1 MVSLYLSDAPSI
13 TDAYFSLKKNI
24 EGSERLD
31 RLVIDSKLTEA
42 IRCYD
47 LGDYE
52 ETMKYCDEALEINP
66 SSAQALFLK
75 RQAMVKIHDSS
86 SSVE

>member
-1 MVSLYLSDAPSI
+1 MLSSQSALKMVLENISDGDLI
-13 TDAYFSLKKNI
+13 LNIIKKNI
-24 EGSERLD
+24 EVSERLD
-31 RLVIDSKLTEA
+31 RLVIDSKLNEG

-66 SSAQALFLK
+66 SSIRALFLK
-75 RQAMVKIHDSS
+75 RQAMVKIR
-86 SSVE
+86 